1 MNHRPWIFWVPFL
14 TTSSGISKDIWTSAR
29 NDKIYIR
36 TTAHEYLRYSWKI
49 DKKTNSF
56 SMWFYL
62 RKLLISFSH
71 IQSKGAGKSQH
82 NCQSVKTLRFSA
94 TKLLSPKVCLNT
106 CENGNGLQTKHNNLF
121 WTVTFL
127 KLCQKKSFPTRL
139 LISRPMMVW
148 RISSIMPTWPSV
160 WKLVA
165 WLRSHIY
172 DPRIFIHAQVVLL

>member
-36 TTAHEYLRYSWKI
+36 TTAHEYLGYPWKI

-62 RKLLISFSH
+62 RKLLTSFSRS
-71 IQSKGAGKSQH
+71 QSKGPGKSQH

-94 TKLLSPKVCLNT
+94 TKLLSPKVCNT

-121 WTVTFL
+121 WTVAFL
-127 KLCQKKSFPTRL
+127 KLSNKTVNQPAYA
-139 LISRPMMVW
+139 MMVW

-165 WLRSHIY
+165 WLSSHIY
-172 DPRIFIHAQVVLL
+172 DPRIFILAQVVLL